1 LIYALGST
9 NPDSSAVNADLLQH
23 VDYGSIQLDLTK
35 KVTSTASPTASGSSP
50 SGGSS
55 GGIPLRPY
63 EKMIIAHAIFC
74 VVGFLFFLP
83 AGALFARYLRTFVP
97 GPIWFKTHAIF
108 QFFIGGLYTG
118 SLSL

>member
-1 LIYALGST
+1 VAST
-9 NPDSSAVNADLLQH
+9 TP
-23 VDYGSIQLDLTK
+23 
-35 KVTSTASPTASGSSP
+35 SPTATGSS
-50 SGGSS
+50 SG

-83 AGALFARYLRTFVP
+83 AGALLARYLRTFVP

-108 QFFIGGLYTG
+108 QFFIGGL
-118 SLSL
+118 

>member
-1 LIYALGST
+1 
-9 NPDSSAVNADLLQH
+9 
-23 VDYGSIQLDLTK
+23 
-35 KVTSTASPTASGSSP
+35 
-50 SGGSS
+50 
-55 GGIPLRPY
+55 
-63 EKMIIAHAIFC
+63 MIIAHAIFC